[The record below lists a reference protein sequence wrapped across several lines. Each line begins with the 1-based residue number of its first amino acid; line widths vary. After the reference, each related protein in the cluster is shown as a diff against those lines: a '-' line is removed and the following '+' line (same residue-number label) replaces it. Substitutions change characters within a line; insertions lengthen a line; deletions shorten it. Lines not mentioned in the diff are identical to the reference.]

1 MRDLF
6 YLLLCLLMYSAAS
19 AQYTDSTQHHARFAA
34 TGSINRTAKGTAYLF
49 NNGLRLGMRRKKI
62 SLNANAGWVYGE
74 QQNALTNNDFTA
86 VSDANLYSDTGR
98 KFYFWGLGS
107 YTSSYSLKINNQV
120 QAGAGIAYSFI
131 DNGTWCLNLSDGLLY
146 ERSDIIKDDS
156 TQEIYSTVRNSLRL
170 VFRINYRER
179 IIFDGR
185 GYWQPSLLESEDYI
199 IKSNL
204 GLQFKLNSW
213 LSFTSTVIYNN
224 FNLTRSENLLF
235 TYGLTA
241 ERYF

>member
-1 MRDLF
+1 M
-6 YLLLCLLMYSAAS
+6 
-19 AQYTDSTQHHARFAA
+19 
-34 TGSINRTAKGTAYLF
+34 
-49 NNGLRLGMRRKKI
+49 
-62 SLNANAGWVYGE
+62 
-74 QQNALTNNDFTA
+74 
-86 VSDANLYSDTGR
+86 
-98 KFYFWGLGS
+98 
-107 YTSSYSLKINNQV
+107 
-120 QAGAGIAYSFI
+120 
-131 DNGTWCLNLSDGLLY
+131 Y
-146 ERSDIIKDDS
+146 ERSDIIKADS